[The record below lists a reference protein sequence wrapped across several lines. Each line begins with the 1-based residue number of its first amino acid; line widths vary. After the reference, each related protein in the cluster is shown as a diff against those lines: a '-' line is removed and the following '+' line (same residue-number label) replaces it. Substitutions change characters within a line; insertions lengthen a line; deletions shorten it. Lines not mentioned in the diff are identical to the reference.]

1 MIGVKRPLKLGTP
14 KPAKSAKKKKALQQP
29 PKPDNDD
36 ATVIANPYADY
47 MQQKPSES
55 MNVHPEEI
63 MAPPFTEVVDEGY
76 VPNVEEMVKSIRA
89 ESKPCALEQCHQLP
103 HKMRYRYRQLL
114 KKANPNELIE
124 GQPPSL
130 TWLEERYG
138 HLVEKEF
145 WYDRVV
151 KLASTYVELCE
162 GEKDVFEM
170 GLAELEKAVGTMVPY
185 TEEEK
190 EYLQLLENYKQ
201 SKVQI
206 DGIPTL
212 EFLRRHHSKPPK
224 AEATTTTEEPVLPD
238 ITEAALA
245 EALNEDSRYVS
256 ADQCPIH
263 QDSVMRCL
271 NTDERFGAL
280 FFKCEKPDCSVFYTT
295 DTAQDVCHQ
304 LLQAIHPTVREGL
317 FHTNLKC
324 ECNFTPRMKLSR
336 SEKNFGR
343 VFLTCFK
350 KNNPCRYFQWIHWK
364 VRTPKG
370 PMDQYVKKQDPHRG
384 RLYYT
389 RGPAPTEVQR
399 ARQTNQ
405 QMICAHPADR
415 FKKDYVK
422 MFYPKPWGSNQGG
435 FVPSQGPLNSVGHQF
450 KNGLYVGD
458 KTDSFE
464 SDFFG
469 PGSSLF

>member
-14 KPAKSAKKKKALQQP
+14 KPAKSAEKKKALQQP

-170 GLAELEKAVGTMVPY
+170 GLAEWK
-185 TEEEK
+185 
-190 EYLQLLENYKQ
+190 
-201 SKVQI
+201 
-206 DGIPTL
+206 
-212 EFLRRHHSKPPK
+212 KP
-224 AEATTTTEEPVLPD
+224 
-238 ITEAALA
+238 
-245 EALNEDSRYVS
+245 
-256 ADQCPIH
+256 
-263 QDSVMRCL
+263 
-271 NTDERFGAL
+271 
-280 FFKCEKPDCSVFYTT
+280 
-295 DTAQDVCHQ
+295 
-304 LLQAIHPTVREGL
+304 
-317 FHTNLKC
+317 
-324 ECNFTPRMKLSR
+324 
-336 SEKNFGR
+336 
-343 VFLTCFK
+343 
-350 KNNPCRYFQWIHWK
+350 
-364 VRTPKG
+364 
-370 PMDQYVKKQDPHRG
+370 
-384 RLYYT
+384 
-389 RGPAPTEVQR
+389 
-399 ARQTNQ
+399 
-405 QMICAHPADR
+405 
-415 FKKDYVK
+415 
-422 MFYPKPWGSNQGG
+422 
-435 FVPSQGPLNSVGHQF
+435 
-450 KNGLYVGD
+450 
-458 KTDSFE
+458 
-464 SDFFG
+464 
-469 PGSSLF
+469 